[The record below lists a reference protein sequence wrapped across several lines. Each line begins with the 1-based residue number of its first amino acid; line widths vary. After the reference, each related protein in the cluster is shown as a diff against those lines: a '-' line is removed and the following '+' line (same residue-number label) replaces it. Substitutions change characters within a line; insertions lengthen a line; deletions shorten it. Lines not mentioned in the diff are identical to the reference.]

1 MLLRSTKED
10 QMDTP
15 GLGIAPASLDLVRSD
30 DGHGNARLV
39 TTGEVD
45 ISNLERLRETVAAI
59 LAEPGTTSLVI
70 DVQPLDFIDSTG
82 IQVLLSAM
90 RTAERRGITF
100 SVANAHGKVLRIM
113 TVLNLYDLLSAG
125 GPRAI

>member
-1 MLLRSTKED
+1 
-10 QMDTP
+10 MDTP
-15 GLGIAPASLDLVRSD
+15 RVGIAPASLDLVRSD

-45 ISNLERLRETVAAI
+45 ISNLERLHETIAAV

-90 RTAERRGITF
+90 RTAQHRGITF

-113 TVLNLYDLLSAG
+113 TVLNLYDLLSAD
-125 GPRAI
+125 GPRTT